1 MKNLIGKTVVITD
14 VISKTEDK
22 YTISNTFEDGLII
35 LGSDGWNSMWLPS
48 DIEFNK
54 FKAGETAWI
63 HYDEVTAKIID

>member
-22 YTISNTFEDGLII
+22 YTIKEIKSDDLILFNDG
-35 LGSDGWNSMWLPS
+35 NSMWLPS
-48 DIEFNK
+48 DMEFNK
-54 FKAGETAWI
+54 FKAGETVWI

>member
-22 YTISNTFEDGLII
+22 YTIKEIKSDDLILFNDG
-35 LGSDGWNSMWLPS
+35 NSMWLPS
-48 DIEFNK
+48 DMEFNK
-54 FKAGETAWI
+54 FKAGETEWI